1 MTGRWTGVMPATR
14 IHSAE
19 YLSGRIWG
27 TAKACRA
34 ELRVTYSRGAGSKVK
49 VIEHFKVTIWGPKA
63 RRRAR
68 FVCTKL
74 TYVTPGVSYNP
85 DTFTGT
91 LNLTL
96 TRFRGRVRDTA
107 GSTSPVQLDRK

>member
-1 MTGRWTGVMPATR
+1 MPATR
-14 IHSAE
+14 TTSAE

-34 ELRVTYSRGAGSKVK
+34 ELRVSDSPGAGGKLK
-49 VIEHFKVTIWGPKA
+49 VIEHFKVTIWGPRA

-74 TYVTPGVSYNP
+74 THVAFGSAYNP

-107 GSTSPVQLDRK
+107 GATSPVLLDKK